1 MAKPSLS
8 PMSKNSR
15 PKPKNDKLRI
25 KKKTYNMKA
34 IVSGGGSGGHI
45 FPAVAIAN
53 AIKKRWP
60 DADILFVGAEGRMEM
75 EKVPAA
81 GYPIKGLP
89 IAGLQRQLTPANIVK
104 NLQLPFRILKSRRMV
119 KSILRDFA
127 PDIVVG
133 VGGFASEPT
142 LKAAA
147 AMGYKTLL
155 QEQNSYAG
163 LTNKMLARDAQ
174 AICVAYD
181 GMDRFFPKEKIVF
194 TGNPVRADIENM
206 AVSPAEGRAHF
217 GLAPEGRVLL
227 SVGGSLGA
235 RTINQMVLN
244 HLHFFRENKIQIL
257 WQTGRWMYDEAVRA
271 VEAAGVAEWVK
282 VHQFISRMDMAYAA
296 ADVVISRAGAIA
308 ISELCL
314 VGKPVILVPSPN
326 VAEDH
331 QTKNAL
337 ALVDR
342 GAALMVRDADCD
354 NQCLPRVL
362 ELFESVAKRQDM
374 SAAIA
379 ALAVRNAADKIVDQ
393 IEKVINAR

>member
-1 MAKPSLS
+1 
-8 PMSKNSR
+8 
-15 PKPKNDKLRI
+15 
-25 KKKTYNMKA
+25 MKA

-60 DADILFVGAEGRMEM
+60 DAEILFVGAEGRMEM

-81 GYPIKGLP
+81 GYKIKGLP
-89 IAGLQRQLTPANIVK
+89 IAGLQRKLTPTNIVK
-104 NLQLPFRILKSRRMV
+104 NLQLPFKMLKSRNMV
-119 KSILRDFA
+119 KSILKDFS

-147 AMGYKTLL
+147 RMGYPTLL

-163 LTNKMLARDAQ
+163 LTNKMLARDART
-174 AICVAYD
+174 ICVAYD
-181 GMDRFFPKEKIVF
+181 GMERFFPKEKIVF
-194 TGNPVRADIENM
+194 TGNPVRADIEQMNI
-206 AVSPAEGRAHF
+206 SREESLDHF
-217 GLAPEGRVLL
+217 GLNGNHKVVL

-235 RTINQMVLN
+235 RSINQMIMS
-244 HLHFFRENKIQIL
+244 HLHFFRENEIQL
-257 WQTGRWMYDEAVRA
+257 VWQTGRWMYEDAKRA
-271 VEAAGVAEWVK
+271 VEQAGVGEWVK
-282 VHQFISRMDMAYAA
+282 VHQFIAHMDMAYTA
-296 ADVVISRAGAIA
+296 ADIVISRAGAIA

-314 VGKPVILVPSPN
+314 VGKPVVLIPSPN

-354 NQCLPRVL
+354 NQTLPIL
-362 ELFESVAKRQDM
+362 KELLSSPERQSKM
-374 SAAIA
+374 CEAIKKM
-379 ALAVRNAADKIVDQ
+379 AVRGAADKIVDQ
-393 IEKVINAR
+393 IAKIVK

>member
-1 MAKPSLS
+1 
-8 PMSKNSR
+8 
-15 PKPKNDKLRI
+15 
-25 KKKTYNMKA
+25 MKA

-53 AIKKRWP
+53 AIRKRWS
-60 DADILFVGAEGRMEM
+60 DAEILFVGAEGRMEM

-81 GYPIKGLP
+81 GYEIKGLP
-89 IAGLQRQLTPANIVK
+89 IAGLQRKLTLVNIVK
-104 NLQLPFRILKSRRMV
+104 NIQLPFRMLKSRQMV
-119 KSILRDFA
+119 RRILNEFR

-147 AMGYKTLL
+147 KMGFKTLL

-181 GMDRFFPKEKIVF
+181 GMERFFPKEKIVF
-194 TGNPVRADIENM
+194 TGNPVRADIENI
-206 AVSPAEGRAHF
+206 AVTAAEGRAHF
-217 GLAPEGRVLL
+217 GLAGEGRVLL

-235 RTINQMVLN
+235 RTINQMILN
-244 HLHFFRENKIQIL
+244 HLHFFRENKIQLL

-271 VEAAGVAEWVK
+271 VENAGVGEWVK

-308 ISELCL
+308 ISELCI
-314 VGKPVILVPSPN
+314 VGKPVVLIPSPN

-337 ALVDR
+337 ALVDK
-342 GAALMVRDADCD
+342 GAALMVRDEDCD
-354 NQCLPRVL
+354 NQCLPQVL
-362 ELFESVAKRQDM
+362 DLFEHSVKREQM
-374 SAAIA
+374 SAAIQR
-379 ALAVRNAADKIVDQ
+379 LAVRGAADKIVDQ
-393 IEKVINAR
+393 IAKLVK

>member
-1 MAKPSLS
+1 
-8 PMSKNSR
+8 
-15 PKPKNDKLRI
+15 
-25 KKKTYNMKA
+25 MKA
-34 IVSGGGSGGHI
+34 IISGGGSGGHI

-53 AIKKRWP
+53 AVKKRWP

-89 IAGLQRQLTPANIVK
+89 IAGLQRKLTPANIVK

-119 KSILRDFA
+119 KQILRDFQ

-147 AMGYKTLL
+147 DMGFTTLL

-163 LTNKMLARDAQ
+163 LTNKVLAKDAK

-181 GMDRFFPKEKIVF
+181 GMDRFFPAERIVF

-206 AVSPAEGRAHF
+206 NVSMAEGRAHF
-217 GLAPEGRVLL
+217 GLNSEGKVLL

-244 HLHFFRENKIQIL
+244 HLHYFREKRIQIL

-271 VEAAGVAEWVK
+271 VENAGVGEWVK

-314 VGKPVILVPSPN
+314 VGKPVVLVPSPN

-337 ALVDR
+337 ALVDK
-342 GAALMVRDADCD
+342 GAALMVRDVDCD
-354 NQCLPRVL
+354 NQCLPRVQ
-362 ELFESVAKRQDM
+362 ELFDDSSRREAM
-374 SAAIA
+374 STAIQK
-379 ALAVRNAADKIVDQ
+379 LAVRGAADKIVDQ
-393 IEKVINAR
+393 IERLVK

>member
-1 MAKPSLS
+1 
-8 PMSKNSR
+8 
-15 PKPKNDKLRI
+15 
-25 KKKTYNMKA
+25 
-34 IVSGGGSGGHI
+34 
-45 FPAVAIAN
+45 
-53 AIKKRWP
+53 
-60 DADILFVGAEGRMEM
+60 MEM

-89 IAGLQRQLTPANIVK
+89 IAGLQRKLTPANIVK

-119 KSILRDFA
+119 KQILRDFQ

-147 AMGYKTLL
+147 DMGFKTLL

-163 LTNKMLARDAQ
+163 LTNKVLARDAKV
-174 AICVAYD
+174 ICVAYD
-181 GMDRFFPKEKIVF
+181 GMDRFFPSDRIVF

-206 AVSPAEGRAHF
+206 NVTMAEGRAHF
-217 GLAPEGRVLL
+217 GLNSEGRVLL

-244 HLHFFRENKIQIL
+244 HLHYFREKRIQIL

-271 VEAAGVAEWVK
+271 VETAGVGEWVK

-314 VGKPVILVPSPN
+314 VGKPVVLVPSPN

-337 ALVDR
+337 ALVDK
-342 GAALMVRDADCD
+342 GAALMVRDVDCD
-354 NQCLPRVL
+354 NQCLPRVQ
-362 ELFESVAKRQDM
+362 ELFDDNGRREAMSVAIQK
-374 SAAIA
+374 
-379 ALAVRNAADKIVDQ
+379 LAVRGAADKIVDQ
-393 IEKVINAR
+393 IEKLVK

>member
-1 MAKPSLS
+1 
-8 PMSKNSR
+8 
-15 PKPKNDKLRI
+15 
-25 KKKTYNMKA
+25 MKA

-53 AIKKRWP
+53 AIRKRWS
-60 DADILFVGAEGRMEM
+60 DAEILFVGAEGRMEM

-81 GYPIKGLP
+81 GYEIKGLP
-89 IAGLQRQLTPANIVK
+89 IAGLQRKLTLVNIVK
-104 NLQLPFRILKSRRMV
+104 NIQLPFRMLKSRQMV
-119 KSILRDFA
+119 RRILNEFR

-147 AMGYKTLL
+147 KMGFKTLL

-181 GMDRFFPKEKIVF
+181 GMERFFSKEKIVF
-194 TGNPVRADIENM
+194 TGNPVRADIENI
-206 AVSPAEGRAHF
+206 AVTAAEGRAHF
-217 GLAPEGRVLL
+217 GLAGEGRVLL

-235 RTINQMVLN
+235 RTINQMILN
-244 HLHFFRENKIQIL
+244 HLHFFRENKIQLL

-271 VEAAGVAEWVK
+271 VENAGVGEWVK

-308 ISELCL
+308 ISELCI
-314 VGKPVILVPSPN
+314 VGKPVVLIPSPN

-337 ALVDR
+337 ALVDK
-342 GAALMVRDADCD
+342 GAALMVRDVDCD
-354 NQCLPRVL
+354 NQCLPQVL
-362 ELFESVAKRQDM
+362 DLFEHSVKREQM
-374 SAAIA
+374 SAAIQR
-379 ALAVRNAADKIVDQ
+379 LAVRGAADKIVDQ
-393 IEKVINAR
+393 IAKLVK

>member
-1 MAKPSLS
+1 
-8 PMSKNSR
+8 
-15 PKPKNDKLRI
+15 
-25 KKKTYNMKA
+25 MKA
-34 IVSGGGSGGHI
+34 IISGGGSGGHI

-53 AIKKRWP
+53 AVKKRWP

-89 IAGLQRQLTPANIVK
+89 IAGLQRKLTPANIVK

-119 KSILRDFA
+119 KQILRDFQ

-147 AMGYKTLL
+147 DMGFKTLL

-163 LTNKMLARDAQ
+163 LTNKVLARDAKV
-174 AICVAYD
+174 ICVAYD
-181 GMDRFFPKEKIVF
+181 GMDRFFPGDRIVF

-206 AVSPAEGRAHF
+206 NVTMAEGRAHF
-217 GLAPEGRVLL
+217 GLNSEGRVLL

-244 HLHFFRENKIQIL
+244 HLHYFREKRIQIL

-271 VEAAGVAEWVK
+271 VETAGVGEWVK

-314 VGKPVILVPSPN
+314 VGKPVVLVPSPN

-337 ALVDR
+337 ALVDK
-342 GAALMVRDADCD
+342 GAALMVRDVDCD
-354 NQCLPRVL
+354 NQCLPRVQ
-362 ELFESVAKRQDM
+362 ELFDDNGRREAMSVAIQK
-374 SAAIA
+374 
-379 ALAVRNAADKIVDQ
+379 LAVRGAADKIVDQ
-393 IEKVINAR
+393 IEKLVK

>member
-1 MAKPSLS
+1 
-8 PMSKNSR
+8 
-15 PKPKNDKLRI
+15 
-25 KKKTYNMKA
+25 MKA

-81 GYPIKGLP
+81 GYRIEGLP
-89 IAGLQRQLTPANIVK
+89 IAGLQRQLTLSNIFK
-104 NLQLPFRILKSRRMV
+104 NLQLPFRIMRSRSKVRR
-119 KSILRDFA
+119 ILRQFR

-147 AMGYKTLL
+147 SMGYKTLL

-163 LTNKMLARDAQ
+163 LTNKMLARNAQ
-174 AICVAYD
+174 CICVAYD
-181 GMDRFFPKEKIVF
+181 GMERFFPKEKIVF
-194 TGNPVRADIENM
+194 TGNPVRADIENI
-206 AVSPAEGRAHF
+206 AATQQEGRAHF
-217 GLAPEGRVLL
+217 GLHTEGRVLL

-244 HLHFFRENKIQIL
+244 HLHFFRENKIQLL
-257 WQTGRWMYDEAVRA
+257 WQTGRWMYDEAKRA
-271 VEAAGVAEWVK
+271 VEQAGVGEWVK
-282 VHQFISRMDMAYAA
+282 VHQFIQRMDMAYAA

-308 ISELCL
+308 ISELCI
-314 VGKPVILVPSPN
+314 VGKPVVLVPSPN

-354 NQCLPRVL
+354 NQCLPQVL
-362 ELFESVAKRQDM
+362 DLFEHSTKCDAM
-374 SAAIA
+374 SAA
-379 ALAVRNAADKIVDQ
+379 LNRMAVRGAAEKIVDQ
-393 IEKVINAR
+393 IARLTGNC

>member
-1 MAKPSLS
+1 
-8 PMSKNSR
+8 
-15 PKPKNDKLRI
+15 
-25 KKKTYNMKA
+25 MKA

-60 DADILFVGAEGRMEM
+60 DAEILFVGAEGRMEM

-81 GYPIKGLP
+81 GYKIKGLP
-89 IAGLQRQLTPANIVK
+89 IAGLQRKLTPTNIVK
-104 NLQLPFRILKSRRMV
+104 NLQLPFKMLKSRNMV
-119 KSILRDFA
+119 KSILKDFS

-147 AMGYKTLL
+147 RMGYPTLL

-163 LTNKMLARDAQ
+163 LTNKMLARDART
-174 AICVAYD
+174 ICVAYD
-181 GMDRFFPKEKIVF
+181 GMERFFPKEKIVF
-194 TGNPVRADIENM
+194 TGNPVRADIEQMNI
-206 AVSPAEGRAHF
+206 SREESLDHF
-217 GLAPEGRVLL
+217 GLNGNHKVVL

-235 RTINQMVLN
+235 RSINQMIMS
-244 HLHFFRENKIQIL
+244 HLHFFRENEIQL
-257 WQTGRWMYDEAVRA
+257 VWQTGRWMYEDAKRA
-271 VEAAGVAEWVK
+271 VEQAGVGEWVK
-282 VHQFISRMDMAYAA
+282 VHQFIAQMDMAYTA
-296 ADVVISRAGAIA
+296 ADIVISRAGAIA

-314 VGKPVILVPSPN
+314 VGKPVVLIPSPN

-354 NQCLPRVL
+354 NQTLPIL
-362 ELFESVAKRQDM
+362 KELLSSPERQSKM
-374 SAAIA
+374 CEAIKKM
-379 ALAVRNAADKIVDQ
+379 AVRGAADKIVDQ
-393 IEKVINAR
+393 IAIIVK

>member
-1 MAKPSLS
+1 
-8 PMSKNSR
+8 
-15 PKPKNDKLRI
+15 
-25 KKKTYNMKA
+25 MKA

-53 AIKKRWP
+53 AIVKRCP
-60 DADILFVGAEGRMEM
+60 EAEVLFVGAEGRMEM

-81 GYPIKGLP
+81 GYPIVGLP
-89 IAGLQRQLTPANIVK
+89 IAGLQRKLTPGNIVK
-104 NLQLPFRILKSRRMV
+104 NLQLPFRMLKSRRKV
-119 KSILRDFA
+119 RRVLRDFQ

-147 AMGYKTLL
+147 QMGFKTLL

-163 LTNKMLARDAQ
+163 LTNKMLAKDART
-174 AICVAYD
+174 ICVAYD
-181 GMDRFFPKEKIVF
+181 GMSRFFPGEKIVF
-194 TGNPVRADIENM
+194 TGNPVRADIENIT
-206 AVSPAEGRAHF
+206 VSNAEGRSHF
-217 GLAPEGRVLL
+217 DLSAEGRVLL

-235 RTINQMVLN
+235 RTINQMILN
-244 HLHFFRENKIQIL
+244 HLHFFRENKIQLI

-271 VEAAGVAEWVK
+271 VEAAGVGEWVK

-308 ISELCL
+308 ISELCI
-314 VGKPVILVPSPN
+314 VGKPVVLVPSPN

-337 ALVDR
+337 ALVDK
-342 GAALMVRDADCD
+342 GAAVMVRDADCD
-354 NQCLPRVL
+354 NQCLPQVL
-362 ELFESVAKRQDM
+362 SLFEHSAEREKM
-374 SAAIA
+374 STAIQR
-379 ALAVRNAADKIVDQ
+379 LAVRGAADKIVDE
-393 IEKVINAR
+393 IEKIVK

>member
-1 MAKPSLS
+1 M
-8 PMSKNSR
+8 
-15 PKPKNDKLRI
+15 I
-25 KKKTYNMKA
+25 NMK
-34 IVSGGGSGGHI
+34 IIISGGGSGGHI

-53 AIKKRWP
+53 AVKARWN

-81 GYPIKGLP
+81 GYKIVGLP
-89 IAGLQRQLTPANIVK
+89 IAGLQRKLTPANIVK
-104 NLQLPFRILKSRRMV
+104 NLQLPFRIMKSRRKV
-119 KSILRDFA
+119 KNIIADFA

-163 LTNKMLARDAQ
+163 LTNKMLARKAQ
-174 AICVAYD
+174 KICVAYE
-181 GMDRFFPKEKIVF
+181 GMERFFPKEKIVF
-194 TGNPVRADIENM
+194 TGNPVRADIEQM
-206 AVSPAEGRAHF
+206 AATTTEGRQF
-217 GLAPEGRVLL
+217 FNLEPEGRVLL

-235 RTINQMVLN
+235 RSINEMIMG
-244 HLHFFRENKIQIL
+244 HLHFFRENRIQLL
-257 WQTGRWMYDEAVRA
+257 WQTGRWMYDEAVAA
-271 VEAAGVAEWVK
+271 VERAQVGQWVK
-282 VHQFISRMDMAYAA
+282 VHQFIQRMDLAYAA
-296 ADVVISRAGAIA
+296 ADIVVSRAGAIA

-314 VGKPVILVPSPN
+314 VGKPVVLIPSPN

-342 GAALMVRDADCD
+342 GAAVMVKDVDCGSQGLAAVKDIFDA
-354 NQCLPRVL
+354 P
-362 ELFESVAKRQDM
+362 ERQETM
-374 SAAIA
+374 RAAIA
-379 ALAVRNAADKIVDQ
+379 KMAVRGAADKIVDQ
-393 IEKVINAR
+393 IEKLIKTDIQ

>member
-1 MAKPSLS
+1 
-8 PMSKNSR
+8 
-15 PKPKNDKLRI
+15 
-25 KKKTYNMKA
+25 MK
-34 IVSGGGSGGHI
+34 IIISGGGSGGHI
-45 FPAVAIAN
+45 FPAVASAN
-53 AIKKRWP
+53 AVKKRWS

-89 IAGLQRQLTPANIVK
+89 IAGLQRKLTPQNIVK
-104 NLQLPFRILKSRRMV
+104 NLQLPFRMAKSRRMV
-119 KSILRDFA
+119 KQILRDFK

-147 AMGYKTLL
+147 AMGFPTLL

-163 LTNKMLARDAQ
+163 LTNKMLARTART
-174 AICVAYD
+174 ICVAYD

-194 TGNPVRADIENM
+194 TGNPVRADIEQM
-206 AVSPAEGRAHF
+206 TATHEEGCAHF
-217 GLAPEGRVLL
+217 GINADGRVLL

-235 RTINQMVLN
+235 RSINNMIMG
-244 HLHFFRENKIQIL
+244 HLHFFRENNIQLI
-257 WQTGRWMYDEAVRA
+257 WQTGRWYDEAVAA
-271 VEAAGVAEWVK
+271 VKNAGVEDWVK

-296 ADVVISRAGAIA
+296 ADMVISRAGAIA

-314 VGKPVILVPSPN
+314 VGKPVVLIPSPN

-337 ALVDR
+337 ALFDR
-342 GAALMVRDADCD
+342 GAALVVRDAECD
-354 NQCLPRVL
+354 TLCLPQIL
-362 ELFESVAKRQDM
+362 ELFENNAHREAM
-374 SAAIA
+374 GEAIQKM
-379 ALAVRNAADKIVDQ
+379 AVRGAADKIVDQ
-393 IEKVINAR
+393 IAKIVK

>member
-1 MAKPSLS
+1 
-8 PMSKNSR
+8 
-15 PKPKNDKLRI
+15 
-25 KKKTYNMKA
+25 MKA
-34 IVSGGGSGGHI
+34 IISGGGSGGHI

-53 AIKKRWP
+53 AVKKRWP

-89 IAGLQRQLTPANIVK
+89 IAGLQRKLTPANIVK

-119 KSILRDFA
+119 KQILRDFQ

-147 AMGYKTLL
+147 DMGFKTLL

-163 LTNKMLARDAQ
+163 LTNKVLARDAKV
-174 AICVAYD
+174 ICVAYD
-181 GMDRFFPKEKIVF
+181 GMDRFFPSDRIVF

-206 AVSPAEGRAHF
+206 NVTMAEGRAHF
-217 GLAPEGRVLL
+217 GLNSEGRVLL

-244 HLHFFRENKIQIL
+244 HLHYFREKRIQIL

-271 VEAAGVAEWVK
+271 VETAGVGEWVK

-314 VGKPVILVPSPN
+314 VGKPVVLVPSPN

-337 ALVDR
+337 ALVDK
-342 GAALMVRDADCD
+342 GAALMVRDVDCD
-354 NQCLPRVL
+354 NQCLPRVQ
-362 ELFESVAKRQDM
+362 ELFDDNGRREAMSVAIQK
-374 SAAIA
+374 
-379 ALAVRNAADKIVDQ
+379 LAVRGAADKIVDQ
-393 IEKVINAR
+393 IEKLVK